1 MPVNLD
7 QLPQELLCTI
17 LSHLDPTED
26 YPSLLA
32 CALTSK
38 ALVFPAQ
45 ANIFHT
51 LTLSNEFPHV
61 LAKLNSTPHRPW
73 IQSSEVLHQILDSLS
88 PYITS
93 LDIHQRIRRAEK
105 PRFDFSTLSRLESVE
120 KILLKE
126 EELTGQESDRY
137 NDIALP
143 TFLNHFP
150 KLKSLNFDE
159 CYVNNIIT
167 DSTPDIPAPV
177 FRLKNLEL
185 QICHDAFVLDY
196 WLLPALSS
204 LQSLRIQYLLMAP
217 SLYVATFTK
226 FMTAAGESLQHLE
239 IRGLHEASDGGE
251 LFLSIHDRGGFTESV
266 FD

>member
-1 MPVNLD
+1 MPVKLD

-17 LSHLDPTED
+17 LTHLNPTED

-32 CALTSK
+32 CALTCK

-61 LAKLNSTPHRPW
+61 LAKLNSTPHIRKYVKHLSLMEIHKPW
-73 IQSSEVLHQILDSLS
+73 IQSSEVLHRVLYSLS

-93 LDIHQRIRRAEK
+93 LDIHQRIRRAEN
-105 PRFDFSTLSRLESVE
+105 PRFNFSTLSRLESVE

-137 NDIALP
+137 SDIALP

-150 KLKSLNFDE
+150 KLNSLNFDE
-159 CYVNNIIT
+159 CYVNNIII

-177 FRLKNLEL
+177 FRLKKLEL

-204 LQSLRIQYLLMAP
+204 LRSLRIQYLLMAP
-217 SLYVATFTK
+217 SLYVATFTR
-226 FMTAAGESLQHLE
+226 FMMAAGESLQHLE

-251 LFLSIHDRGGFTESV
+251 
-266 FD
+266 